1 MATITCGWCRARCHM
16 TLFGEVRFS
25 KSRDP
30 FVGHFADAMFICD
43 GCGRPSLAT
52 WTFPH
57 DELIEWDPIINGSY
71 DEDSDDSSWP
81 VSWYPTRGHQMTF
94 PDVPSKIA
102 ETACEAW
109 TCHAAGAH
117 RGAVMLARAVVE
129 STAKEKGIKNGTLN
143 IKIDELADQGL
154 IRKVVAEQAHEIRHL
169 GNSTAHGDLDDAV
182 TPEDSEEVLNLMAE
196 VLNEVWQA
204 PARSRRLAKARKAK
218 KAQRQSEAST
228 SHDNS
233 QP

>member
-1 MATITCGWCRARCHM
+1 M
-16 TLFGEVRFS
+16 TRFGKVRLS
-25 KSRDP
+25 KSREP
-30 FVGHFADAMFICD
+30 FVGYLAEAMFVCD
-43 GCGRPSLAT
+43 GCGRSSLAT
-52 WTFPH
+52 WTPPH
-57 DELIEWDPIINGSY
+57 DQVNDLIPVTEDYYNGDP
-71 DEDSDDSSWP
+71 DDDQWTT
-81 VSWYPTRGHQMTF
+81 SWYPTRGHHMTF
-94 PDVPSKIA
+94 PDVPNKIA
-102 ETACEAW
+102 ETAHEAW

-143 IKIDELADQGL
+143 IKIDELANQGF
-154 IRKVVAEQAHEIRHL
+154 IRKVVAEQAHEIRHM

-204 PARSRRLAKARKAK
+204 PTRSRRLAKARKAK
-218 KAQRQSEAST
+218 KAQRQSEIST
-228 SHDNS
+228 SHGNS

>member
-1 MATITCGWCRARCHM
+1 
-16 TLFGEVRFS
+16 
-25 KSRDP
+25 
-30 FVGHFADAMFICD
+30 
-43 GCGRPSLAT
+43 
-52 WTFPH
+52 
-57 DELIEWDPIINGSY
+57 
-71 DEDSDDSSWP
+71 
-81 VSWYPTRGHQMTF
+81 MTF

-102 ETACEAW
+102 ETAHEAW

-143 IKIDELADQGL
+143 IKIDELANQDF
-154 IRKVVAEQAHEIRHL
+154 IRKVVAEQAHEIRHM

-218 KAQRQSEAST
+218 KAQRQSEEST
-228 SHDNS
+228 PHDNI